1 MRVRYASEFDHSG
14 IAEAARR
21 CMSATIEAEI
31 DMSWEPLVN
40 LPHVGRVRAVTAPD
54 APAWMR
60 ARRSMPE
67 ADEMLVLHT
76 VPRTWGRLVE
86 ELAPARVIGHTV
98 WEAEQI
104 PRAWLSQMAC
114 VEEFW
119 VPTRW
124 NGTTFAATFDR
135 PVHVI
140 PHVVTSKLASPP
152 PIELPSDV
160 FVFTTVAAWDW
171 RKRPDR
177 TIEAFLEAFT
187 SRDPVVLVVKTTDLP
202 IVWHSPLDSPR
213 TQIQRLV
220 DRYESPP
227 RVIVDT
233 NPWTDEEMLGLLE
246 RADCF
251 VSLTS
256 SEGWGLGAFD
266 AACRGTPVLITG
278 WGGQVEWLGTDY
290 PGLIPYSFVPND
302 HPDREIF
309 DPGVPWAYADMSAAI
324 DMMRDVV
331 SSTNSPVQTAAKGL
345 APELRTR
352 YSSKSVGR
360 LIREAI
366 GSNLASSRRTSPID
380 PAQVDG
386 SVLILTPIKNAA
398 SLAEGY
404 VDRILALER
413 PRGGLSVAVLA
424 SDSNDGT
431 VDAFNREF
439 ERLRATGVEARVF
452 ERDFGYHIPDGVPR
466 WDPSIQLER
475 RRVLALSRNH
485 LLFAALGVQ
494 EWVLWLDADV
504 LAYPSDLIARLVA
517 TGAEIVQPDCV
528 RTPGGPSFDLNAW
541 TDAGR
546 WHLHDYR
553 DFETVD
559 LHAVGGTVLL
569 VRADR
574 HRDGLVWPAFLYG
587 NDNPRKRRDPEALG
601 RAEIGEIET
610 EGLAMMA
617 FDMGIACIGVPG
629 IQVVHE

>member
-1 MRVRYASEFDHSG
+1 MGAMLDV
-14 IAEAARR
+14 
-21 CMSATIEAEI
+21 EI
-31 DMSWEPLVN
+31 DVSWEPLAN
-40 LPHVGRVRAVTAPD
+40 LPRVGRVRAATAAE
-54 APAWMR
+54 APSWMR
-60 ARRSMPE
+60 ARRSQPDASE
-67 ADEMLVLHT
+67 TLVLHT
-76 VPRTWGRLVE
+76 VPRTWGQLVD
-86 ELAPARVIGHTV
+86 ELAPARVIGHSV

-104 PRAWLSQMAC
+104 PQAWLSQMAC
-114 VEEFW
+114 VDEFW
-119 VPTRW
+119 VPTQW
-124 NGTTFAATFDR
+124 NRATFASAFDK
-135 PVHVI
+135 PVQVI
-140 PHVVTSKLASPP
+140 PHVVSSTLPSAP
-152 PIELPSDV
+152 PIELPPDA
-160 FVFTTVAAWDW
+160 FVFAAVAAWEW

-187 SRDPVVLVVKTTDLP
+187 ARDPVVLVVKTTDRP
-202 IVWHSPLDSPR
+202 IAWHTPLDSPR
-213 TQIQRLV
+213 TQIQRLI
-220 DRYESPP
+220 DRYDAPA

-233 NPWTDEEMLGLLE
+233 DPWTDSEILGLLE
-246 RADCF
+246 RAQCF

-256 SEGWGLGAFD
+256 AEGWGLGAFD

-278 WGGQVEWLGTDY
+278 WGGHVEWLGAEY
-290 PGLIPYSFVPND
+290 PGLIPFSFVPND

-309 DPGVPWAYADMSAAI
+309 DTGVPWAYADMSAAI

-331 SSTNSPVQTAAKGL
+331 SSTNSPVHTAATRL
-345 APELRTR
+345 APDLRTT
-352 YSSKSVGR
+352 YSSQAVGQLMR
-360 LIREAI
+360 TALGNTVA
-366 GSNLASSRRTSPID
+366 GSRRTSPNS
-380 PAQVDG
+380 PHPVDE
-386 SVLILTPIKNAA
+386 SVVILTPIKNAA
-398 SLAEGY
+398 RLAEGY
-404 VDRILALER
+404 VDRILALDR

-424 SDSNDGT
+424 SDSTDGT
-431 VDAFNREF
+431 VDAFDRAF
-439 ERLRATGVEARVF
+439 DRLRAVGIEARVF
-452 ERDFGYHIPDGVPR
+452 ERDFGYDIPDGVPR

-475 RRVLALSRNH
+475 RRILALSRNH
-485 LLFAALGVQ
+485 LLFAALGNQ

-504 LAYPSDLIARLVA
+504 VAYPTDLIARLVA
-517 TGAEIVQPDCV
+517 TGADIVQPDCV

-574 HRDGLVWPAFLYG
+574 HRDGLIWPAFLYG

-601 RAEIGEIET
+601 RPEIGEIET